1 MKLPFA
7 LREGLIIGIDEYLED
22 DNDQPD
28 ARDLAEAVAR
38 GLVSSAEDC
47 DIEDADE
54 IIQQIEEAGELEES
68 LTDTLE
74 DSFSKSADL
83 ELTGEDVVMHTE
95 KTLELSWT
103 DEDLLDDMDDLD
115 ELPLSETEEE
125 EAL

>member
-7 LREGLIIGIDEYLED
+7 LREGLIIAIDEYLED

-28 ARDLAEAVAR
+28 ARDLAEAVVRA
-38 GLVSSAEDC
+38 LVSSAEDC

-54 IIQQIEEAGELEES
+54 IIQQIEEAAELEES
-68 LTDTLE
+68 VTETLE
-74 DSFSKSADL
+74 DSFSKSGDL
-83 ELTGEDVVMHTE
+83 ELTGEDVVIHSE

-103 DEDLLDDMDDLD
+103 DEDLLDDMDDMD

>member
-1 MKLPFA
+1 MKLPNA
-7 LREGLIIGIDEYLED
+7 VRECLIIAIDDYLED

-28 ARDLAEAVAR
+28 ARDLAEAVVR
-38 GLVSSAEDC
+38 CLVSSAEDC
-47 DIEDADE
+47 DIEDSDE
-54 IIQQIEEAGELEES
+54 IIEQIEEANEMEES

-74 DSFSKSADL
+74 ESFAKNGEL
-83 ELTGEDVVMHTE
+83 ELTGEDIVMHSE

-103 DEDLLDDMDDLD
+103 DEDMLDDMDDLD